1 MSPTKKQLTKV
12 ELILSAWE
20 SLNSHSVGADEL
32 RLIQQRLAA
41 ELGSSDVES
50 PASMAR
56 TLADAGV
63 QLRHPEVL
71 EADSRWRES
80 QIHEL
85 FGPGEI
91 SFDSLEIAI
100 ESVGKFEELRL
111 QFASEGDEAG
121 LKKLVEHAREVRKHL
136 ERDAANDSILARE
149 VVQWLTI
156 WLQTPDILDD
166 WLSLR
171 RQSADF
177 ARKFG
182 L

>member
-1 MSPTKKQLTKV
+1 MPQKKNLTKA
-12 ELILSAWE
+12 ELILTAWE
-20 SLNSHSVGADEL
+20 SLDNNSAGAEEL
-32 RLIQQRLAA
+32 RFIQKTLAS
-41 ELGSSDVES
+41 ELGGSAVDS
-50 PASMAR
+50 PASVAR

-71 EADSRWRES
+71 EVDSRWRES
-80 QIHEL
+80 RIHEL

-111 QFASEGDEAG
+111 QFAAERDEAG
-121 LKKLVEHAREVRKHL
+121 LKVLVNYAREARKQL
-136 ERDAANDSILARE
+136 EREATDDSILARE

-177 ARKFG
+177 VRKFG